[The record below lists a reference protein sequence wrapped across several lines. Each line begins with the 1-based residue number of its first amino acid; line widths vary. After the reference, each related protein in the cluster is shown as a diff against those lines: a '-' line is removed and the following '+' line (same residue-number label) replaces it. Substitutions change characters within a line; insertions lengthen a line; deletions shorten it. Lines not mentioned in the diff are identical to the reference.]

1 MNSNYTYYFEPKKIS
16 TYSNVLENLNAPRDV
31 KRRNTEKVPN
41 LFGQHNHPKA
51 QNEENSGSKARFIR
65 RNECNQNAQNNQ
77 DMPSANK
84 FNNRTRNYNI
94 PHIYS
99 LSSKKESTQKKKEN
113 SNVNIDAIKLKFG
126 LIDLISNNGSN
137 NGSSKVKSNRDNISY
152 YSNISKNRAKIESDS
167 VKEIIEKVANDAV
180 AKIANENK
188 KYLTDI
194 NNTFDKFLKELKTQ
208 TDINNTFDKFLKE
221 LKTQN
226 TSFLGSLNSLFSKY
240 FKKQK

>member
-1 MNSNYTYYFEPKKIS
+1 
-16 TYSNVLENLNAPRDV
+16 
-31 KRRNTEKVPN
+31 
-41 LFGQHNHPKA
+41 
-51 QNEENSGSKARFIR
+51 
-65 RNECNQNAQNNQ
+65 
-77 DMPSANK
+77 MPSANK

-188 KYLTDI
+188 K
-194 NNTFDKFLKELKTQ
+194 
-208 TDINNTFDKFLKE
+208 FLKE

-240 FKKQK
+240 FKKQKWNLNLCLLFNII

>member
-65 RNECNQNAQNNQ
+65 RNECNQNIQNNQ

-137 NGSSKVKSNRDNISY
+137 NGSSKAKSNKDNISY
-152 YSNISKNRAKIESDS
+152 YSNISNNRAKIESDS
-167 VKEIIEKVANDAV
+167 VKKIIEKIANDAV
-180 AKIANENK
+180 GKIADENK
-188 KYLTDI
+188 KNLTNI
-194 NNTFDKFLKELKTQ
+194 NKTFDTLIKE
-208 TDINNTFDKFLKE
+208 
-221 LKTQN
+221 
-226 TSFLGSLNSLFSKY
+226 
-240 FKKQK
+240 FKK